1 MMADARL
8 ELNDGLGRRV
18 IPLDKPQL
26 TIGRRTENDVRL
38 TGSDVSRDHA
48 EIVAANGDYILKDR
62 GSRYGTFVNETQITE
77 HKLVSGDRLQFGRAA
92 GTDIVFL
99 SGDSVPSSE
108 RTPVTAV
115 SDLRQL
121 AALLEGLRALGSGR
135 VLDEVLALVLDA
147 AIEVTGAERGFIMLG
162 RDAGSLEMKLAR
174 ARGRI
179 TLPGN
184 RFDTSRKIPEEVF
197 ATGEIKIVADL
208 LDGDLA
214 NVHMGTVALGI
225 RHVACAPLR
234 AGPLPRSRGH
244 GERDQGDRRALSRL
258 AREGQP
264 ALAAYPDRARHAGH
278 RGRRGDRERPALPR
292 DAGEG
297 AHRARAA
304 DRGRDPARAPARRHR
319 TAASSTRARGTSVPA
334 RAIGGDFYDMIDM
347 PDGSFGFLVGDV
359 AGKGPAAALLTSKIL
374 GIFSAF
380 AATCEDPAETM
391 SQVNKVLTRRAIDAR
406 YATSMYGRLAQ
417 NGEMVYCSAGHN
429 PALVFGVDGLRRLEA
444 DGMPVGLFDFAP
456 YSSSRLTLKPGDTA
470 GDLQRRR
477 HRGAEHRRQEFG
489 EDRLIDVV
497 KAASRRAGRGL
508 LQHIVDAVQTFAH
521 GAEQYDDV
529 TALVVRYLGPD
540 GLAERMTRWAPWLL
554 AFVVWNGAFDSPG
567 ATGRRG
573 LHRRPRSSAGGSR
586 RRQSSFATRSRRGVR
601 RGGGPRVGGRRR
613 GAGCWGWPGRRAGCP
628 PGASVVGWNLDDR
641 FADLRLEPD
650 RRARR
655 ARRW

>member
-1 MMADARL
+1 MADARL
-8 ELNDGLGRRV
+8 ELNDGLGLRI
-18 IPLDKPQL
+18 IPLDKPQV

-48 EIVAANGDYILKDR
+48 EIVAANGDYLLRDR
-62 GSRYGTFVNETQITE
+62 GSRYGTFVNETQVTE

-92 GTDIVFL
+92 GTDIVFRQ
-99 SGDSVPSSE
+99 GDSLPSSE

-147 AIEVTGAERGFIMLG
+147 AIEVTGAERGFILLSG
-162 RDAGSLEMKLAR
+162 DSTLDMKLAR

-179 TLPGN
+179 TLPGT

-234 AGPLPRSRGH
+234 LVRYLDKADMVSETRSIGVLYLDSREKGSLLAPHTRTALDTLATEAGVAIENARLYRETLEKARIEH
-244 GERDQGDRRALSRL
+244 ELRIAAEIQRALL
-258 AREGQP
+258 PEGSHSG
-264 ALAAYPDRARHAGH
+264 AFY
-278 RGRRGDRERPALPR
+278 
-292 DAGEG
+292 EG
-297 AHRARAA
+297 
-304 DRGRDPARAPARRHR
+304 
-319 TAASSTRARGTSVPA
+319 SGTSVSA
-334 RAIGGDFYDMIDM
+334 RAIGGDFYDMIEM

-406 YATSMYGRLAQ
+406 YATSMYGRLDQ

-429 PALVFGVDGLRRLEA
+429 PALVYGVDGLRRLEA

-456 YSSSRLTLKPGDTA
+456 YSSTRLTLKPGDTLVMYSDGVTEAQSTDGSEFGEPRLIEVVKQHHGAPA
-470 GDLQRRR
+470 GDL
-477 HRGAEHRRQEFG
+477 
-489 EDRLIDVV
+489 L
-497 KAASRRAGRGL
+497 K
-508 LQHIVDAVQTFAH
+508 HIVDAVQAFAH
-521 GAEQYDDV
+521 GVEQYDDV

-540 GLAERMTRWAPWLL
+540 G
-554 AFVVWNGAFDSPG
+554 SPG
-567 ATGRRG
+567 A
-573 LHRRPRSSAGGSR
+573 
-586 RRQSSFATRSRRGVR
+586 
-601 RGGGPRVGGRRR
+601 
-613 GAGCWGWPGRRAGCP
+613 
-628 PGASVVGWNLDDR
+628 
-641 FADLRLEPD
+641 
-650 RRARR
+650 
-655 ARRW
+655 

>member
-1 MMADARL
+1 MADARL
-8 ELNDGLGRRV
+8 ELNDGLGLRV
-18 IPLDKPQL
+18 IPLDKPQF

-62 GSRYGTFVNETQITE
+62 GSRYGTFVNDTQITE

-92 GTDIVFL
+92 GTDIVFRM
-99 SGDSVPSSE
+99 GESVPSSE

-147 AIEVTGAERGFIMLG
+147 AIEVTGAERGFIMLSG
-162 RDAGSLEMKLAR
+162 DSTLDMKLAR

-179 TLPGN
+179 TLPGS

-225 RHVACAPLR
+225 RHVACIPLR
-234 AGPLPRSRGH
+234 MVRYLDRADMKADTRNIGVLYLDSREKGSLLAPHTRTALDTLATEAGVAIENARLYRETLEKARIEH
-244 GERDQGDRRALSRL
+244 ELRIAAEIQRALL
-258 AREGQP
+258 PEGSHSGSF
-264 ALAAYPDRARHAGH
+264 Y
-278 RGRRGDRERPALPR
+278 
-292 DAGEG
+292 EG
-297 AHRARAA
+297 
-304 DRGRDPARAPARRHR
+304 
-319 TAASSTRARGTSVPA
+319 SGTSVSA
-334 RAIGGDFYDMIDM
+334 RAIGGDFYDMLEM

-380 AATCEDPAETM
+380 ATTCEDPAETM
-391 SQVNKVLTRRAIDAR
+391 SHVNKVLTRRAIDAR
-406 YATSMYGRLAQ
+406 YATSMYGSLAQ

-429 PALVFGVDGLRRLEA
+429 PALVYGVDGLKRLEA

-456 YSSSRLTLKPGDTA
+456 YSSSRLTLKPGDTLVMYSDGVTEA
-470 GDLQRRR
+470 QSTDGK
-477 HRGAEHRRQEFG
+477 EFG
-489 EDRLIDVV
+489 EDRLVDVV
-497 KAASRRAGRGL
+497 KAHHGEPAGVL
-508 LQHIVDAVQTFAH
+508 LQHIVDAVQNFAH
-521 GAEQYDDV
+521 GVEQYDDV

-540 GLAERMTRWAPWLL
+540 GE
-554 AFVVWNGAFDSPG
+554 
-567 ATGRRG
+567 
-573 LHRRPRSSAGGSR
+573 HR
-586 RRQSSFATRSRRGVR
+586 
-601 RGGGPRVGGRRR
+601 
-613 GAGCWGWPGRRAGCP
+613 
-628 PGASVVGWNLDDR
+628 
-641 FADLRLEPD
+641 
-650 RRARR
+650 
-655 ARRW
+655 